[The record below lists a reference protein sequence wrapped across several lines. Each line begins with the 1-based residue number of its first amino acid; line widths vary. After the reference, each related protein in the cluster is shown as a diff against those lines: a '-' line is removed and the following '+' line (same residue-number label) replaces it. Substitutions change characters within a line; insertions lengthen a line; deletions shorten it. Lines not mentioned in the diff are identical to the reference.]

1 MTRESI
7 RNIIFYTII
16 LVSQLLIFNHFNLFN
31 VITPSVYL
39 IIFILYKISYNNT
52 SLIFLGFITGLIID
66 LAMQTYGCHTFATIT
81 ICYLRER
88 IEKNSFGVNANLP
101 SAMIKGT
108 KMINRLTFFMII
120 ILIHS
125 LIYYSLIFFNLELI
139 GRIFYYGLIN
149 SIVTFIIVW
158 VLSQLI
164 SNN

>member
-7 RNIIFYTII
+7 RNIFFYTII
-16 LVSQLLIFNHFNLFN
+16 LVSQLLIFNHFNLFDI
-31 VITPSVYL
+31 ITPSVYL
-39 IIFILYKISYNNT
+39 TIFILYKISYSNT

-66 LAMQTYGCHTFATIT
+66 LAMQTYGCHTFATIS

-108 KMINRLTFFMII
+108 QIINRITFFILI

-125 LIYYSLIFFNLELI
+125 SIYYSLVFFNIEVL
-139 GRIFYYGLIN
+139 GKIFYYTLIN
-149 SIVTFIIVW
+149 SIVTFIIIW
-158 VLSQLI
+158 VLSKLI
-164 SNN
+164 SNK

>member
-7 RNIIFYTII
+7 RNIIFYTTI

-39 IIFILYKISYNNT
+39 IIFILYKISYNKT

-108 KMINRLTFFMII
+108 KMINRLTFFMLI

-125 LIYYSLIFFNLELI
+125 LIYYSLVFFNLELI
-139 GRIFYYGLIN
+139 GRIFYYSLIN
-149 SIVTFIIVW
+149 SIVTFTIVW
-158 VLSQLI
+158 FLSQLI

>member
-7 RNIIFYTII
+7 RNIIFYTTI

-39 IIFILYKISYNNT
+39 IIFILYKISYNKT
-52 SLIFLGFITGLIID
+52 SLIFLGFITGLVID

-108 KMINRLTFFMII
+108 KMINRLSFFMLI

-125 LIYYSLIFFNLELI
+125 LIYYSLVFFNLELI
-139 GRIFYYGLIN
+139 GRIFYYSLIN

>member
-7 RNIIFYTII
+7 RNIIFYTTI

-108 KMINRLTFFMII
+108 KMINRLTFFMLI

-125 LIYYSLIFFNLELI
+125 LIYYSLVFFNLELI
-139 GRIFYYGLIN
+139 GRIFYYSLIN

-158 VLSQLI
+158 VLSQLMF
-164 SNN
+164 NN

>member
-7 RNIIFYTII
+7 RNIVFYTTI

-52 SLIFLGFITGLIID
+52 SLIFLGFITGLVID
-66 LAMQTYGCHTFATIT
+66 LAMQTYGCHTFSTIT

-108 KMINRLTFFMII
+108 KMINRLTFFMLI

-125 LIYYSLIFFNLELI
+125 LIYYSLVFFNLELI
-139 GRIFYYGLIN
+139 GRIFYYSLIN

>member
-1 MTRESI
+1 MTRELIKNSF
-7 RNIIFYTII
+7 FYTSI
-16 LVSQLLIFNHFNLFN
+16 LVSQLLIFNHFNLFDI
-31 VITPSVYL
+31 ITPSLYL
-39 IIFILYKISYNNT
+39 IIFILYKTSYSKT

-66 LAMQTYGCHTFATIT
+66 FAMQTYGCHTFATIT

-108 KMINRLTFFMII
+108 QMINRLTFFMLI

-125 LIYYSLIFFNLELI
+125 LIYYSLIFFNIEVI
-139 GRIFYYGLIN
+139 GKIFFYTLIN
-149 SIVTFIIVW
+149 SIVTFIMVW
-158 VLSQLI
+158 VFSQLI

>member
-1 MTRESI
+1 MTREFIKNSF
-7 RNIIFYTII
+7 FYTSI
-16 LVSQLLIFNHFNLFN
+16 LVSQLLIFNHFNLFDI
-31 VITPSVYL
+31 ITPSVYL
-39 IIFILYKISYNNT
+39 IIFILYKTSYSKT

-66 LAMQTYGCHTFATIT
+66 FAMQTYGIHAFATMT

-88 IEKNSFGVNANLP
+88 IEKNSFGINANLP

-108 KMINRLTFFMII
+108 QLINRLTFFILI

-125 LIYYSLIFFNLELI
+125 SIYYSLVFFNIEVI
-139 GRIFYYGLIN
+139 GKIFYYSLIN
-149 SIVTFIIVW
+149 SIVTFIIIW

>member
-7 RNIIFYTII
+7 RNIVFYTII

-39 IIFILYKISYNNT
+39 IIFILYKISYNKT

-66 LAMQTYGCHTFATIT
+66 LAMQTYGCHTFASIT
-81 ICYLRER
+81 VCYLRER

-108 KMINRLTFFMII
+108 KMINRLTFFMLI

-125 LIYYSLIFFNLELI
+125 LIYYSLVFFNLELI
-139 GRIFYYGLIN
+139 GRIFYYSLIN
-149 SIVTFIIVW
+149 SIVTFIVVW
-158 VLSQLI
+158 FLSQLI

>member
-7 RNIIFYTII
+7 RNIVFYTII

-108 KMINRLTFFMII
+108 QIINRLTFFILI

-125 LIYYSLIFFNLELI
+125 SIYYSLVFFNTEVL
-139 GRIFYYGLIN
+139 GRIFYYTLIN
-149 SIVTFIIVW
+149 SIVTFIIIW
-158 VLSQLI
+158 VLSKLI
-164 SNN
+164 SNK

>member
-7 RNIIFYTII
+7 RNIVFYTTI
-16 LVSQLLIFNHFNLFN
+16 LVSQLLIFNHLNLFN

-39 IIFILYKISYNNT
+39 IIFILYKISYSNT

-88 IEKNSFGVNANLP
+88 IGKNSFGVNANLP

-108 KMINRLTFFMII
+108 KMINRLTFFMLI

-125 LIYYSLIFFNLELI
+125 LIYYTLVFFNIELI
-139 GRIFYYGLIN
+139 GKIFYYSLIN

-158 VLSQLI
+158 VMSQLM

>member
-7 RNIIFYTII
+7 RNIIFYTTI

-52 SLIFLGFITGLIID
+52 SLIFLGFITGLVID
-66 LAMQTYGCHTFATIT
+66 LAMQTYGCHTFSTIT

-108 KMINRLTFFMII
+108 KMINRLTFFMLI

-125 LIYYSLIFFNLELI
+125 LIYYSLVFFNLELI
-139 GRIFYYGLIN
+139 GRIFYYSLIN